1 LVLLIAKP
9 SKINVSCQTLSKPP
23 KKKRIL
29 LPAQLLAIIFVSKI
43 VLFYPLMSSGLK
55 SQKIENGAIMAKT
68 KNNHAKDK
76 PKKNSAEQL
85 PTATLTA
92 TPNGLEDSAQPF
104 HKLTKAF
111 YEDELKHYQFELVR
125 LQYWVK
131 ERGERLVI
139 IFEGRDAAGKGGTI
153 KRITEPLNPRGVRL
167 VALGKPSDVERSQW
181 YFQRYVEHLPS
192 AGEIV
197 IFDRSWYN
205 RAGVEQVMGF
215 CTEDEYWDFMRSCP
229 QFERLLVNSGIRLIK
244 YWLSVS
250 DEEQEK
256 RFQER
261 SGNPAKLWKL
271 SPMDL
276 LSRERW
282 VEYSKAKD
290 RMMEYTDIPEARWY
304 QIEAD
309 DKRRAHLNCIRHL
322 LDIFPYQEIMPEP
335 VKLGPRPPADEN
347 YTRPP
352 YNAHQIVPDYYANY

>member
-1 LVLLIAKP
+1 MTKP
-9 SKINVSCQTLSKPP
+9 KHNHSKENGN
-23 KKKRIL
+23 KKK
-29 LPAQLLAIIFVSKI
+29 ATE
-43 VLFYPLMSSGLK
+43 PLGSPDAPHV
-55 SQKIENGAIMAKT
+55 NGADPAPRPIKR
-68 KNNHAKDK
+68 
-76 PKKNSAEQL
+76 L
-85 PTATLTA
+85 PRM
-92 TPNGLEDSAQPF
+92 
-104 HKLTKAF
+104 F
-111 YEDELKHYQFELVR
+111 YEKELKRCQFELVR

-131 ERGERLVI
+131 ERGQRVVI

-153 KRITEPLNPRGVRL
+153 KSIVEPLNPRGVRL
-167 VALGKPSDVERSQW
+167 VALGKPSDVERTQW
-181 YFQRYVEHLPS
+181 YYQRYVAHLPS

-205 RAGVEQVMGF
+205 RAGVERVMDF
-215 CTEDEYWDFMRSCP
+215 CTEEEYWDFIRSCP
-229 QFERLLVNSGIRLIK
+229 QFERLLINSGIHLVK

-304 QIEAD
+304 QIEAN
-309 DKRRAHLNCIRHL
+309 DKRRAHLNCIQHL
-322 LDIFPYQEIMPEP
+322 LSKFPYQEVMPKP
-335 VKLGPRPPADEN
+335 LKLGPRPPADEN
-347 YTRPP
+347 YVRPP
-352 YNAHQIVPDYYANY
+352 HEAHLIVPDYYAELANDNADLAT